1 MLTTIIVMVFVI
13 GYLGIAFEHPLKI
26 NKAATALL
34 TGVVIWTLG
43 VLLQSNSDAHH
54 FVGHLGHHLEEIAQ
68 ILFFLL
74 GAMTIVEIIDAHK
87 GFDLITNRITT
98 TNAGKLFWIIGFIT
112 FFLSAALD
120 NLTTTIVM
128 VYLLRKLVK
137 EQELRWVFV
146 SFVVIAANAGGAWSP
161 IGDVTTTMLWIGGQ
175 ISAINIMKTLILP
188 SLVCMMVPAFI
199 FAIIYGKKSISYR
212 KTSEEEQQ
220 QNERIHG
227 SKIIF
232 FLGIG
237 GLIFVPIFKT
247 ITHLPPFMGMML
259 SLAIVWIVSEII
271 HRKKEDKEKHQ
282 FSAVHALQKID
293 APSILF
299 FLGILLAVGGLQ
311 VLGILGSL
319 ANWLDSTV
327 GNRDVIAGLIGYL
340 SAVIDNVP
348 QVAAAMGM
356 YPLATELVHPEAFQ
370 YATAHPDIV
379 HEGAFMFQHKMYFLH
394 DAKLW
399 EAIAYTAGT
408 GGSMLIIGSAAGVAA
423 MGMEKITFGW
433 YLRKISWIAM
443 IGFLA
448 GYFTYLVVYPILAVH

>member
-1 MLTTIIVMVFVI
+1 MIAIIVTIFVL

-34 TGVVIWTLG
+34 TGVLLWTLG
-43 VLLQSNSDAHH
+43 VMLQGETEAHN
-54 FVGHLGHHLEEIAQ
+54 FVHSLGHHLEEIAQ

-74 GAMTIVEIIDAHK
+74 GAMTIVEVVDAHK

-98 TNAGKLFWIIGFIT
+98 KSVSKLFWIIGFVT
-112 FFLSAALD
+112 FFLSSVLD

-175 ISAINIMKTLILP
+175 ISAMNIIKTLILP
-188 SLVCMMVPAFI
+188 SLVCMVIPAAI
-199 FAIIYGKKSISYR
+199 FAMQYGKQTLSFQNVSHA
-212 KTSEEEQQ
+212 QQ
-220 QNERIHG
+220 EKNERVHG
-227 SKIIF
+227 STLMF
-232 FLGIG
+232 FLGVG

-247 ITHLPPFMGMML
+247 VTHLPPFMGMMM
-259 SLAIVWIVSEII
+259 SLAVVWIVSEII
-271 HRKKEDKEKHQ
+271 HRGKSHEEKHQ

-299 FLGILLAVGGLQ
+299 FLGILLAVGALQ
-311 VLGILGSL
+311 VLGVLGNL
-319 ANWLDSTV
+319 ASWLDSTV
-327 GNRDVIAGLIGYL
+327 GNKDIIASLIGVL
-340 SAVIDNVP
+340 SAIIDNVP

-356 YPLATELVHPEAFQ
+356 YPLATEVVNPEAFQ
-370 YATAHPDIV
+370 FALQNPQLI
-379 HEGAFMFQHKMYFLH
+379 HEGAFLFNGKEYFLH

-399 EAIAYTAGT
+399 EAIAYAAGT

-423 MGMEKITFGW
+423 MGLEGISFGW
-433 YLRKISWIAM
+433 FLKKISWIAAV
-443 IGFLA
+443 GFIA
-448 GYFTYLVVYPILAVH
+448 GYLTYLAVYPMLAVH